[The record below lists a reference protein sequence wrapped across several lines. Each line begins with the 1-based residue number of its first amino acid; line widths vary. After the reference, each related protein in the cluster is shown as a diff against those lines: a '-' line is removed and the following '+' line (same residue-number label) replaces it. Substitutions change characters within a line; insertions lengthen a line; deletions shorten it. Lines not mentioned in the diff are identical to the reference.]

1 MNEKAFEESR
11 VMWSEVLRMGKH
23 GEEWMRLMEGGEA
36 MLLEP
41 GWLMV
46 MFPIGDWL
54 KVRDMGGMPEV
65 TALVRNL
72 KESSGVRRLTV
83 RVKDDEGIWPVVS
96 WVMEEGSLD
105 WIFTEWPHLR
115 EVVREMPGK
124 LDTQEE
130 VDGYFAELWRACNGP
145 LEERRQMQGF
155 DTHDRKWKDMG
166 SYQAMGMLAYRPRNF
181 SLMRV
186 KPDDRDCEKFP
197 N

>member
-1 MNEKAFEESR
+1 
-11 VMWSEVLRMGKH
+11 MWAEVLRLKKH
-23 GEEWMRLMEGGEA
+23 EEEWMRLMECGEA
-36 MLLEP
+36 MLLGS

-46 MFPIGDWL
+46 MFPIGDWM
-54 KVRDMGGMPEV
+54 KVRDMGGIPEV
-65 TALVRNL
+65 TELVRNL
-72 KESSGVRRLTV
+72 KVSCGVRRLTV

-105 WIFTEWPHLR
+105 WIFTEWPHLC
-115 EVVREMPGK
+115 EVVREMPRK

-130 VDGYFAELWRACNGP
+130 VDGYYKELWRACNGP
-145 LEERRQMQGF
+145 LEGRRQMQGF
-155 DTHDRKWKDMG
+155 DTHDRKWKDM
-166 SYQAMGMLAYRPRNF
+166 SAYQSMGMLAYRPRNF